1 MARYRVSMDIGTFPD
16 VVAYRE
22 DTGTYTAGKAS
33 TTAHDLTEGVFAAL
47 AEVVDDVPE
56 IGFFVHGTTVGLN
69 AFLQRQGARVLLLAT
84 ESEGTRFRFE
94 AGVDD

>member
-1 MARYRVSMDIGTFPD
+1 MDIGTFPD